1 MLNRILCYVQGWL
14 GVRHYLRIPASYL
27 RLCSQQS
34 KASSWH
40 TYAIRQRPW
49 RPHVCVPCAWITQ
62 VLPRSAHIFEAGC
75 GSGANLLWLRQ
86 EGFEHLSG
94 NDISPTAVHM
104 CRLLGQYRHSQV
116 NAFVDDALQPQQP
129 PKNVDALLS
138 VNWLYHIPGASLG
151 QFLQVYRECLSPK
164 GYIVFD
170 CISTRYNHLP
180 NNQYHT
186 KDLRLPEAQ
195 RRPSEYTFR
204 MSRREVQD
212 CIAEHGFTLVR
223 HKRLRA
229 WPPREAYM
237 IQLCA

>member
-1 MLNRILCYVQGWL
+1 MMNKILCYVQGWL

-27 RLCSQQS
+27 RLCSLQS

-49 RPHVCVPCAWITQ
+49 RPHVCVPCTWITQ
-62 VLPRSAHIFEAGC
+62 VLQRSAHIFEAGC
-75 GSGANLLWLRQ
+75 GSGANLLWLKQ
-86 EGFEHLSG
+86 EGFHQLSG
-94 NDISPTAVHM
+94 NDISTSAIHL
-104 CRLLGQYRHSQV
+104 CRLLAQYRNTRI

-129 PKNVDALLS
+129 PQKVDALLS
-138 VNWLYHIPGASLG
+138 VNWLYHIPGATLAH
-151 QFLQVYRECLSPK
+151 FLSVYRKCLSPK
-164 GYIVFD
+164 GYVVFD
-170 CISTRYNHLP
+170 CISSRYNHMP

-204 MSRREVQD
+204 MSTREVED
-212 CIAEHGFTLVR
+212 CITEQGFRLVR
-223 HKRLRA
+223 QKRLRA
-229 WPPREAYM
+229 WPPRDAYM